1 MDDDDNHVTDN
12 KNYVTDNDDNHV
24 TDGKNYVTD
33 DKKSV
38 SGDDDSDV
46 MNNRTAVTI
55 VGVAESSGLLAVD
68 DQGQRY
74 ELLPDGNSFDFLQGL
89 IKRKI

>member
-1 MDDDDNHVTDN
+1 MVCDLVES
-12 KNYVTDNDDNHV
+12 
-24 TDGKNYVTD
+24 
-33 DKKSV
+33 KKFANQKHKVGV
-38 SGDDDSDV
+38 SNNVDQRYNS
-46 MNNRTAVTI
+46 NRTEVTI

>member
-1 MDDDDNHVTDN
+1 MVCDLAEIRKKKLKNPDDDD
-12 KNYVTDNDDNHV
+12 DDE
-24 TDGKNYVTD
+24 
-33 DKKSV
+33 
-38 SGDDDSDV
+38 GDDDSDV

-74 ELLPDGNSFDFLQGL
+74 ELLPGGNSFDFLQGL

>member
-1 MDDDDNHVTDN
+1 MVCDLAEIRKKKLKNPDDDD
-12 KNYVTDNDDNHV
+12 DDE
-24 TDGKNYVTD
+24 
-33 DKKSV
+33 
-38 SGDDDSDV
+38 GDDDSDV
-46 MNNRTAVTI
+46 VNNRTAVTI